1 MVYGVEVDVG
11 LKYQTTRGTRRRLRV
26 TKLRVTSAR
35 TKLYEFR
42 NNARRVLRVYEVETR
57 VEDDE
62 EVLGLDLDLNSRRG
76 ENCLVIFKEMG
87 GFYTKNKYIKEE
99 ISKR

>member
-1 MVYGVEVDVG
+1 MVYRVKVDVG
-11 LKYQTTRGTRRRLRV
+11 LKYQTTRGTRQR
-26 TKLRVTSAR
+26 LRVTSAR
-35 TKLYEFR
+35 TKLYKFR
-42 NNARRVLRVYEVETR
+42 NDARRVIQVYEVEKR

-87 GFYTKNKYIKEE
+87 VFILKTSI
-99 ISKR
+99 